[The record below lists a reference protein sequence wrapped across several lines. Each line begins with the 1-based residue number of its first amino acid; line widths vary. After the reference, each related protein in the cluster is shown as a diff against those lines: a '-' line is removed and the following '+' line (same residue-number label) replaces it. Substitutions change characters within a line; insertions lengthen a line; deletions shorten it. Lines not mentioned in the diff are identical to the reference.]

1 MRIALCRIVR
11 IALCCIVFEDTRL
24 PVIVHDIFAKARFV
38 IDLKLMFV
46 GPPLDSRISQCSQC
60 GCSPPYCLT
69 MVAKRP
75 AAGRNEADT
84 VTNRAP
90 GVWWWCHQR
99 PVLTSSFARSEWK
112 SWHIAAT
119 RNERCTGHMR
129 SARWK
134 NQHLVFPPKVQGFGH
149 SFLALKWHMSLQLL
163 LKLAVVSLMRSLYV
177 LRVLVVAGPDKHC
190 SSVLDT
196 WRWPQ
201 FRFDVDF
208 SHLLLVT

>member
-134 NQHLVFPPKVQGFGH
+134 NQHLVFPPKSSGFR
-149 SFLALKWHMSLQLL
+149 SFISCLEVAHVTPTAAETGCCESDAIFVCAAGAGGGRSRQTL
-163 LKLAVVSLMRSLYV
+163 LK
-177 LRVLVVAGPDKHC
+177 
-190 SSVLDT
+190 
-196 WRWPQ
+196 
-201 FRFDVDF
+201 RFGYLEMA
-208 SHLLLVT
+208 SIQIRC

>member
-1 MRIALCRIVR
+1 M
-11 IALCCIVFEDTRL
+11 
-24 PVIVHDIFAKARFV
+24 
-38 IDLKLMFV
+38 
-46 GPPLDSRISQCSQC
+46 GPPLDSRISQCSRC

-75 AAGRNEADT
+75 AAGRNEAYGDKQSSWCLVVVSSKT
-84 VTNRAP
+84 CIDLCKFCQVRVEIVAHCCDKERKVHRP
-90 GVWWWCHQR
+90 YEICKVEKPAFGV
-99 PVLTSSFARSEWK
+99 PV
-112 SWHIAAT
+112 
-119 RNERCTGHMR
+119 
-129 SARWK
+129 
-134 NQHLVFPPKVQGFGH
+134 PPKVQGFGH
-149 SFLALKWHMSLQLL
+149 SFLSLKWHMSLQLL

-208 SHLLLVT
+208 SHLLLIM